1 MKKVELLNQYVANLA
16 VWNVKLHNLHWNV
29 IGNQFVQVHEFT
41 EGIYDDVFEKYDE
54 VAELLKMKGEM
65 PLSTMA
71 EYLKVA
77 TIEEVPARDFSI
89 KESLEILKADLDL
102 MNKLA
107 REIRDLAD
115 EEDDFTT
122 VAIFEDHVAG
132 YDKNIWFVESMLK

>member
-29 IGNQFVQVHEFT
+29 VGNQFVQVHEFT
-41 EGIYDDVFEKYDE
+41 EGIYDDAFEKYDE

-71 EYLKVA
+71 EYLKVS

-132 YDKNIWFVESMLK
+132 YVKNIWFVESMLK

>member
-122 VAIFEDHVAG
+122 VAIFEDHLAG
-132 YDKNIWFVESMLK
+132 YDKNIRFVESMLK

>member
-107 REIRDLAD
+107 RKLGI
-115 EEDDFTT
+115 
-122 VAIFEDHVAG
+122 
-132 YDKNIWFVESMLK
+132 

>member
-115 EEDDFTT
+115 EEDDLTI
-122 VAIFEDHVAG
+122 AIFEDHVAG
-132 YDKNIWFVESMLK
+132 YDKNIWFVSLC